1 MEAPRQKLMNE
12 SATVVATTTLAV
24 VEEGLVTS
32 DDIDSRRTA
41 LFYAVRVDAIEGA
54 GQVAAGSG
62 VAHAFSL
69 CVALSAREVSQR
81 SFALSRTASAEARDG
96 SVVGTSGHLHAR
108 TLRPGR

>member
-41 LFYAVRVDAIEGA
+41 LFYAVRAGIARGAVTGATEQAGRGA
-54 GQVAAGSG
+54 GCGPG
-62 VAHAFSL
+62 V
-69 CVALSAREVSQR
+69 RP
-81 SFALSRTASAEARDG
+81 SF
-96 SVVGTSGHLHAR
+96 
-108 TLRPGR
+108 